1 MRTTF
6 SSLPSSR
13 CGGTRCMR
21 KLFSLII
28 AVFIG
33 IGILS
38 FGGDVTASDFKVKLS
53 SYVLQQGDTL
63 FVRVTSG
70 KEPRGTLEGVKLSFL
85 KANGVWITTYGINIK
100 KTLGNYR
107 LTIRG
112 AYPDLFDK
120 YITVN
125 KKNFPVT
132 KLIITKELQEKG
144 YTATSVEENIMGQ
157 EGQELS
163 KILNI
168 YNPTAYFERPFVY
181 PLAKIYISGNFG
193 NIRKSGEIKLQ
204 HLGTDLDADTGVPV
218 YAINDGRVVFVKNL
232 TNDGNTLVID
242 HGLGIYSLY
251 LHLNEFKVSPED
263 MVKRGDVIATVGNT
277 GYSLGSHLHFSV
289 KINNGTSLASVD
301 PLRFIKSANKIIQ

>member
-28 AVFIG
+28 AVFVG

-53 SYVLQQGDTL
+53 SYVLKQGDTL
-63 FVRVTSG
+63 FVRVTSE
-70 KEPRGTLEGVKLSFL
+70 KEPRGTLAGVKLSFL
-85 KANGVWITTYGINIK
+85 KANGVWISAYGINVK
-100 KTLGNYR
+100 KAAGNYR
-107 LTIRG
+107 LTIRTSS
-112 AYPDLFDK
+112 DLFDK

-125 KKNFPVT
+125 KRNFPVT
-132 KLIITKELQEKG
+132 KLIITKELEDKG
-144 YTATSVEENIMGQ
+144 YSYVSVEQNIAGK

-168 YNPTAYFERPFVY
+168 YNPTAYFERSFVY
-181 PLAKIYISGNFG
+181 PLDKIDISGNFG

-204 HLGTDLDADTGVPV
+204 HLGTDLDADMGVPV

-251 LHLNEFKVSPED
+251 LHLNEFKVSLGD
-263 MVKRGDVIATVGNT
+263 MVKRGDVVATVGNT

>member
-1 MRTTF
+1 MKDFF
-6 SSLPSSR
+6 S
-13 CGGTRCMR
+13 
-21 KLFSLII
+21 FII
-28 AVFIG
+28 AIFVG

-38 FGGDVTASDFKVKLS
+38 FGGNTTAASNFKVKLS
-53 SYVLQQGDTL
+53 SYVLQQGNTL
-63 FVRVTSG
+63 FVRVTSE
-70 KEPRGTLEGVKLSFL
+70 KEPRGTLAGTKLSFL
-85 KANGVWITTYGINIK
+85 KINGVWITTYGIDVK
-100 KTLGNYR
+100 KATGNYR

-112 AYPDLFDK
+112 TYPEIWDK

-125 KKNFPVT
+125 RKVFPT
-132 KLIITKELQEKG
+132 TRLIITKELQERG
-144 YTATSVEENIMGQ
+144 YTATSVEENIVGQ

-181 PLAKIYISGNFG
+181 PLDKIDISGNFG

-204 HLGTDLDADTGVPV
+204 HLGTDLDADMGVPV

-251 LHLNEFKVSPED
+251 LHLNEFKVSLGD
-263 MVKRGDVIATVGNT
+263 MVKKGDVIATVGNT

>member
-1 MRTTF
+1 
-6 SSLPSSR
+6 
-13 CGGTRCMR
+13 MR

-28 AVFIG
+28 AVFVG

-53 SYVLQQGDTL
+53 SYVLKQGDTL
-63 FVRVTSG
+63 FVRVTSE
-70 KEPRGTLEGVKLSFL
+70 KEPRGTLAGVKLSFL
-85 KANGVWITTYGINIK
+85 KANGVWISAYGINVK
-100 KTLGNYR
+100 KAAGNYR
-107 LTIRG
+107 LTIRTSS
-112 AYPDLFDK
+112 DLFDK

-125 KKNFPVT
+125 KRNFPVT
-132 KLIITKELQEKG
+132 KLIITKELEDKG
-144 YTATSVEENIMGQ
+144 YSYVSVEQNIAGK

-168 YNPTAYFERPFVY
+168 YNPTAYFERSFVY
-181 PLAKIYISGNFG
+181 PLDKIDISGNFG

-204 HLGTDLDADTGVPV
+204 HLGTDLDADMGVPV

-251 LHLNEFKVSPED
+251 LHLNEFKVSLGD
-263 MVKRGDVIATVGNT
+263 MVKRGDVVATVGNT

>member
-1 MRTTF
+1 MGKIF
-6 SSLPSSR
+6 S
-13 CGGTRCMR
+13 
-21 KLFSLII
+21 FII
-28 AVFIG
+28 VIFVG

-38 FGGDVTASDFKVKLS
+38 FGGNVTASDFKVKLS

-85 KANGVWITTYGINIK
+85 KANGVWISAYGINIK

-132 KLIITKELQEKG
+132 KLIITKELEDKG
-144 YTATSVEENIMGQ
+144 YSYVSVEQNIAGK

-181 PLAKIYISGNFG
+181 PLDKIDISGNFG

-204 HLGTDLDADTGVPV
+204 HLGTDLDADIGVPV
-218 YAINDGRVVFVKNL
+218 YAINDGRVIFAKNL

-251 LHLNEFKVSPED
+251 LHLNEFKVSLGD

-289 KINNGTSLASVD
+289 KINNGTNLASVD

>member
-1 MRTTF
+1 
-6 SSLPSSR
+6 
-13 CGGTRCMR
+13 MR

-28 AVFIG
+28 AVFVG

-38 FGGDVTASDFKVKLS
+38 VGGDVTANDFKVKLS
-53 SYVLQQGDTL
+53 SYVLKQGDTL
-63 FVRVTSG
+63 FVRVTSE
-70 KEPRGTLEGVKLSFL
+70 KEPRGTLAGVKLSFL
-85 KANGVWITTYGINIK
+85 KANGVWISAYGIDVK
-100 KTLGNYR
+100 KVAGNYR
-107 LTIRG
+107 LTIRTSS
-112 AYPDLFDK
+112 DLFDK

-125 KKNFPVT
+125 KRNFPVT
-132 KLIITKELQEKG
+132 KLIITKELEDKG
-144 YTATSVEENIMGQ
+144 YSYVSVEQNIAGK

-181 PLAKIYISGNFG
+181 PLDKIDISGNFG

-204 HLGTDLDADTGVPV
+204 HLGTDLDADMGVPV

-251 LHLNEFKVSPED
+251 LHLNEFKVSLGD

-277 GYSLGSHLHFSV
+277 GYSFGSHLHFSV

>member
-1 MRTTF
+1 
-6 SSLPSSR
+6 
-13 CGGTRCMR
+13 MR

-38 FGGDVTASDFKVKLS
+38 FGGNATAASDFKVKLS

-70 KEPRGTLEGVKLSFL
+70 KEPRGTLAGTKLSFL
-85 KANGVWITTYGINIK
+85 KTNGIWITTYGIDIK

-125 KKNFPVT
+125 RKVFPITRLV
-132 KLIITKELQEKG
+132 ITKELQAKG
-144 YTATSVEENIMGQ
+144 YTATSVEENIVGQ

-163 KILNI
+163 QILNA
-168 YNPTAYFERPFVY
+168 YNPIAYFTKSFVY
-181 PLAKIYISGNFG
+181 PLDKIDISGNFG
-193 NIRKSGEIKLQ
+193 NIRKNGNIKLQ
-204 HLGTDLDADTGVPV
+204 HLGVDLDADVGEPV
-218 YAINDGRVVFVKNL
+218 SAINDGKVVFMKNL
-232 TNDGNTLVID
+232 TNDGKTVVID

-251 LHLNEFKVSPED
+251 LHLNEFKVSLGD
-263 MVKRGDVIATVGNT
+263 MVKRGDIIATVGNT
-277 GYSLGSHLHFSV
+277 GYSLGSHLHLSV

>member
-1 MRTTF
+1 
-6 SSLPSSR
+6 
-13 CGGTRCMR
+13 MR

-53 SYVLQQGDTL
+53 SYVLKQGDTL
-63 FVRVTSG
+63 FVRVTSE
-70 KEPRGTLEGVKLSFL
+70 KEPKGTSAGVKLSFL
-85 KANGVWITTYGINIK
+85 KANGVWISTYGIDVK
-100 KTLGNYR
+100 KAAGNYR

-132 KLIITKELQEKG
+132 KLIITKELEDKG
-144 YTATSVEENIMGQ
+144 YSYVSVEQNIVGK

-181 PLAKIYISGNFG
+181 PLDKIDISGNFG

-289 KINNGTSLASVD
+289 KINNGTSSASVD

>member
-1 MRTTF
+1 M
-6 SSLPSSR
+6 
-13 CGGTRCMR
+13 
-21 KLFSLII
+21 II

-168 YNPTAYFERPFVY
+168 YNPTAYFERQFLY
-181 PLAKIYISGNFG
+181 PLDKIYISGNFG

-204 HLGTDLDADTGVPV
+204 HLGTDLDADIGVPV
-218 YAINDGRVVFVKNL
+218 YAINDGRVVFAKNL

-251 LHLNEFKVSPED
+251 LHLNEFKVSLGD

>member
-1 MRTTF
+1 MGKIF
-6 SSLPSSR
+6 S
-13 CGGTRCMR
+13 
-21 KLFSLII
+21 FII
-28 AVFIG
+28 VIFVG

-38 FGGDVTASDFKVKLS
+38 FGGNVTASDFKVKLS

-85 KANGVWITTYGINIK
+85 KANGVWISAYGINIK

-132 KLIITKELQEKG
+132 KLIITKELEDKG
-144 YTATSVEENIMGQ
+144 YSYVSVEQNIAGK

-181 PLAKIYISGNFG
+181 PLDKIDISGNFG

-204 HLGTDLDADTGVPV
+204 HLGTDLDADMGVPV
-218 YAINDGRVVFVKNL
+218 YAINDGRVVFAKNL

-251 LHLNEFKVSPED
+251 LHLNEFKVSLGD

-289 KINNGTSLASVD
+289 KINNGTSSASVD

>member
-1 MRTTF
+1 
-6 SSLPSSR
+6 
-13 CGGTRCMR
+13 MR

-28 AVFIG
+28 AVFVG

-53 SYVLQQGDTL
+53 SYVLKQGDTL
-63 FVRVTSG
+63 FVRVTSE
-70 KEPRGTLEGVKLSFL
+70 KEPRGTLAGVKLSFL
-85 KANGVWITTYGINIK
+85 KANGVWISAYGINVK
-100 KTLGNYR
+100 KAAGNYR
-107 LTIRG
+107 LTIRTSS
-112 AYPDLFDK
+112 DLFDK

-125 KKNFPVT
+125 KRNFPVT
-132 KLIITKELQEKG
+132 KLIITKELEDKG
-144 YTATSVEENIMGQ
+144 YSYVSVEQNIAGK

-168 YNPTAYFERPFVY
+168 YNPTAYFERSFVY
-181 PLAKIYISGNFG
+181 PLDKIDISGNFG

-204 HLGTDLDADTGVPV
+204 HLGTDLDADMGVPV

-251 LHLNEFKVSPED
+251 LHLNEFKVSLGD

>member
-28 AVFIG
+28 AVFVG

-53 SYVLQQGDTL
+53 SYVLKQGDTL
-63 FVRVTSG
+63 FVRVTSE
-70 KEPRGTLEGVKLSFL
+70 KEPRGTLAGVKLSFL
-85 KANGVWITTYGINIK
+85 KANGVWISAYGINVK
-100 KTLGNYR
+100 KAAGNYR
-107 LTIRG
+107 LTIRTSS
-112 AYPDLFDK
+112 DLFDK

-125 KKNFPVT
+125 KRNFPVT
-132 KLIITKELQEKG
+132 KLIITKELEDKG
-144 YTATSVEENIMGQ
+144 YSYVSVEQNIAGK

-168 YNPTAYFERPFVY
+168 YNPTAYFERSFVY
-181 PLAKIYISGNFG
+181 PLDKIDISGNFG

-204 HLGTDLDADTGVPV
+204 HLGTDLDADMGVPV

-251 LHLNEFKVSPED
+251 LHLNEFKVSLGD

>member
-1 MRTTF
+1 MGKIF
-6 SSLPSSR
+6 S
-13 CGGTRCMR
+13 
-21 KLFSLII
+21 FII
-28 AVFIG
+28 VIFVG

-38 FGGDVTASDFKVKLS
+38 FGGNVTASDFKVKLS

-85 KANGVWITTYGINIK
+85 KANGVWISAYGINIK

-132 KLIITKELQEKG
+132 KLIITKELEDKG
-144 YTATSVEENIMGQ
+144 YSYVSVEQNIAGK

-181 PLAKIYISGNFG
+181 PLDKIDISGNFG

-204 HLGTDLDADTGVPV
+204 HLGTDLDADMGVPV
-218 YAINDGRVVFVKNL
+218 YAINDGRVVFAKNL

-251 LHLNEFKVSPED
+251 LHLNEFKVSLGD